1 MNHVA
6 RISDELFDPIS
17 NFLRRSEW
25 QLSSEQIESYVWLVT
40 LAIKAHA
47 MFSILADRT
56 YRHLFLAQIVALL
69 GTGMATIALGLLAY
83 DLAGD
88 RAALVLGTVFTI
100 KMIAYVGIAPIAG
113 AFANRWPRRAMLVSL
128 DLIRAVVALSLP
140 FVTEIWQVYIL
151 IFMLQSASAA
161 FTPTFQA
168 TIPDILPEEN
178 RYTRALSLSRLAY
191 DLENLI
197 SPALAAILLAF
208 VSYQV
213 LFYGTV
219 IGFIASA
226 LLVVSVLLP
235 SPQPMAPRGI
245 YDRTTRGLRIYL
257 ATPRLR
263 GLLSLNLAAASAG
276 AMVLVNTVI
285 LVKSDL
291 GLGDTQV
298 AMALGAFGGGS
309 MLAALGLPRLLD
321 SRPDRPVMIAGALSL
336 VVVLLAS
343 GLWVAVAGPV
353 WSVLLIGWLAIGVG
367 YSVVL
372 TPSGRLLKRSAHP
385 EDRPAV
391 YAAQFALS
399 HACWL
404 LTYPLAGWLI
414 TAFGAVVGFIVL
426 ALVAGAG
433 LLGGMLF
440 WPHQQDASLP
450 HDHDDLPPDHPHL
463 AGRLTHS
470 HPIVIDDYHPHWPR
484 A

>member
-1 MNHVA
+1 M
-6 RISDELFDPIS
+6 
-17 NFLRRSEW
+17 
-25 QLSSEQIESYVWLVT
+25 LSV
-40 LAIKAHA
+40 
-47 MFSILADRT
+47 LADRT

-69 GTGMATIALGLLAY
+69 GTGMATVALGLLAY

-128 DLIRAVVALSLP
+128 DLIRAVVALCLP
-140 FVTEIWQVYIL
+140 FVTEIWQVYVL
-151 IFMLQSASAA
+151 IFVLQSASAA

-168 TIPDILPEEN
+168 TIPDILPDDDL
-178 RYTRALSLSRLAY
+178 YTRALSLSRLAY
-191 DLENLI
+191 DLENLV
-197 SPALAAILLAF
+197 SPTLAAILLAF

-219 IGFIASA
+219 IGFIGSA

-235 SPQPMAPRGI
+235 SPQSTVPRGV
-245 YDRTTRGLRIYL
+245 YDRTTRGIRIYL

-263 GLLSLNLAAASAG
+263 GLLSLNLAAAAAG

-321 SRPDRPVMIAGALSL
+321 NRQDRPVMIAGAASL
-336 VVVLLAS
+336 VIVLLMLA
-343 GLWVAVAGPV
+343 LWIAVFGAT
-353 WSVLLIGWLAIGVG
+353 WIVLLVGWFAIGVS

-404 LTYPLAGWLI
+404 LTYPLSGWLI
-414 TAFGAVVGFIVL
+414 TAFGPVAALICLG
-426 ALVAGAG
+426 LVASAG
-433 LLGGMLF
+433 LLGGVLL
-440 WPHQQDASLP
+440 WPREQDHAVEHS
-450 HDHDDLPPDHPHL
+450 HHDLPKDHPHL
-463 AGRLTHS
+463 AGAPIHS

-484 A
+484 AGGAHG